1 MTLGPTGN
9 TLISLLD
16 MLCPMHAVLGA
27 SGRVLHAGPTLA
39 KLYEN
44 GDLIDRKFQDL
55 FELRRPHTDG
65 SMAALRRLAGA
76 KLHLR
81 LCGPRQTEV
90 KGMLVPLP
98 DDGDGPL
105 RGGAVL
111 NLSFGIGLQEAVRDF
126 ALTSRDFAATD
137 LAIEMLYLIEAK
149 SIAMEASRK
158 LNRRLQGAKIAAEE
172 QAFTDTLTGLR
183 NRRALD
189 AVLTR
194 LTEGERDF
202 ALMNVDLDYFKAVND
217 QLGHAAGDHVL
228 QAVAWAMVAETR
240 SADIIARIGGDEF
253 VVILP
258 DVADHHRVGE
268 IAARLIKRLEHP
280 VALPNGTCRVSASIG
295 AALSRDYRVPSGQRM
310 MEDADRALYA
320 AKERGRGCHVI
331 HVQETSISS
340 PDRTGGRK

>member
-9 TLISLLD
+9 TLILLLD
-16 MLCPMHAVLGA
+16 MLCPMHAVLGM

-44 GDLIDRKFQDL
+44 GDPIDRKFQDA

-65 SMAALRRLAGA
+65 SMAALRALAGA

-81 LCGPRQTEV
+81 LCNPRQTEV

-105 RGGAVL
+105 SGGAVL
-111 NLSFGIGLQEAVRDF
+111 NLSFGIGLQEAVHDF
-126 ALTSRDFAATD
+126 ALTGRDFAATD
-137 LAIEMLYLIEAK
+137 LTIEMLYLIEAK
-149 SIAMEASRK
+149 SVAMEASCN
-158 LNRRLQGAKIAAEE
+158 LNNRLQGAMIAAEE

-194 LTEGERDF
+194 LTESERDF

-217 QLGHAAGDHVL
+217 RLGHAAGDRVL
-228 QAVAWAMVAETR
+228 QAVARAMAAETR
-240 SADIIARIGGDEF
+240 RADIIARIGGDEF
-253 VVILP
+253 VVVLP
-258 DVADHHRVGE
+258 GVVDHHRVGE
-268 IAARLIKRLEHP
+268 TAQRLIKRLEHP
-280 VALPNGTCRVSASIG
+280 IALQNETCHVSASIG
-295 AALSRDYRVPSGQRM
+295 AALSCDYRVPSGQRM

-320 AKERGRGCHVI
+320 AKEGGRGRHVI
-331 HVQETSISS
+331 YAQETGISG
-340 PDRTGGRK
+340 PDRSGGHK

>member
-1 MTLGPTGN
+1 MTLGLTGN

-16 MLCPMHAVLGA
+16 MFCPMHAVLGA

-44 GDLIDRKFQDL
+44 GDLIDRTFQDA

-65 SMAALRRLAGA
+65 SMAALRGLAGA

-81 LCGPRQTEV
+81 LCSPRQTEV

-105 RGGAVL
+105 SGGVVL

-137 LAIEMLYLIEAK
+137 LAIELLYLIEAK
-149 SIAMEASRK
+149 SVAMEASRK
-158 LNRRLQGAKIAAEE
+158 LNSRLQGAKIAAEE

-217 QLGHAAGDHVL
+217 RLGHAAGDHVL
-228 QAVAWAMVAETR
+228 QAVAQAMVAETR
-240 SADIIARIGGDEF
+240 SADIVARIGGDEF

-258 DVADHHRVGE
+258 DVADHYRVGE
-268 IAARLIKRLEHP
+268 IAARLVKRLEHP
-280 VALPNGTCRVSASIG
+280 IALPNGTCRVSASIG

-320 AKERGRGCHVI
+320 AKERGRGCHVV
-331 HVQETSISS
+331 HMQETSISG
-340 PDRTGGRK
+340 PDR